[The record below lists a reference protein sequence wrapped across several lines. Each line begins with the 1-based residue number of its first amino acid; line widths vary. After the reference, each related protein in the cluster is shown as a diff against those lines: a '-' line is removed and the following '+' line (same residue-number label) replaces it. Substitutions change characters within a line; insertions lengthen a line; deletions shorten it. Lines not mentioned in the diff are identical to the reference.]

1 MKKFALV
8 LDLVDDPALI
18 AEYEDYH
25 RQVWPEILQSI
36 RDSGILQMEIYRFAN
51 RLFMVI
57 EAEDDFSFEQKA
69 EMDSR
74 NPKVQEWENLMW
86 KYQQALPGSPPGA
99 KWLPAKLVFRMG
111 S

>member
-1 MKKFALV
+1 MQKFALV
-8 LDLVDDPALI
+8 LDLIDDPALI

-25 RQVWPEILQSI
+25 REVWPEILQSI
-36 RDSGILQMEIYRFAN
+36 RDSGILQMEIYRFAS

-57 EAEDDFSFEQKA
+57 ETEDDFSFERKA
-69 EMDSR
+69 GMDSQ

-99 KWLPAKLVFRMG
+99 KWLPAKLIFRT
-111 S
+111 